1 MTKKIKQY
9 ILRLSIAGLLFAP
22 ALAPAAHVGATGPGA
37 GGDGPALQDN
47 LCGGAE
53 HLQLGETGECEATEP
68 QENVNNLITSVINI
82 FSAVV
87 GVIAVIMI
95 LFGGFKYITAGG
107 DSSKITSAQHT
118 IIYAIVG
125 LVIVALAQIVVRFV
139 LFRAVVVE

>member
-1 MTKKIKQY
+1 MAKKIKQY

-22 ALAPAAHVGATGPGA
+22 VLAPAVPVGA
-37 GGDGPALQDN
+37 GGPAGGGPALQDN

-53 HLQLGETGECEATEP
+53 HLQLGETGECESEDP

-87 GVIAVIMI
+87 GVVAVIMI
-95 LFGGFKYITAGG
+95 LYGGFKYITAGG